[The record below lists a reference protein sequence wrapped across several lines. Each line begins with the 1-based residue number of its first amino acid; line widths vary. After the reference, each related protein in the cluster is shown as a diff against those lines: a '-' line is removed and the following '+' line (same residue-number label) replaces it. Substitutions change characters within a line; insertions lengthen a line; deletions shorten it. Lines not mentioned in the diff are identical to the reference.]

1 MSLGD
6 VTSMRA
12 GVLERLGGTR
22 ADVVCIGLIF
32 LLLTNYSQIS
42 PYDTI
47 TVLVLLVPKILNFS
61 STSITWTVLQANT
74 CVFALLWPVYFPVKG
89 VRLL

>member
-12 GVLERLGGTR
+12 GVWERLGGTR
-22 ADVVCIGLIF
+22 ADVVWIGLIF

-47 TVLVLLVPKILNFS
+47 TFLVLLVPKILNFS
-61 STSITWTVLQANT
+61 SNNMDSSASEHLCLCPTMARL
-74 CVFALLWPVYFPVKG
+74 FPCQG
-89 VRLL
+89 G

>member
-12 GVLERLGGTR
+12 GVWERLGGTR
-22 ADVVCIGLIF
+22 ADVVWIGLIF

-47 TVLVLLVPKILNFS
+47 MTI
-61 STSITWTVLQANT
+61 
-74 CVFALLWPVYFPVKG
+74 
-89 VRLL
+89 